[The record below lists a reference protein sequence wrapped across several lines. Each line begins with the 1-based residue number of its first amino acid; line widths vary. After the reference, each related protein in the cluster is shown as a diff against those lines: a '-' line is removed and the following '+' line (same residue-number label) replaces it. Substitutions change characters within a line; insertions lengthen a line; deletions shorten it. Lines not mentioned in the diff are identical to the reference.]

1 MKMSRLKIKLSI
13 FCSIF
18 KGSRF
23 IEHYL
28 RDITKQ
34 TIFNECELILI
45 DANSPEGEG
54 LVISEYLGKYKN
66 IKYIRL
72 NKDPGLYACWN
83 IAINESSGQ
92 LLNNANLDDSKR
104 IDALEVQSNYLDRNP
119 GIDLVYADSL
129 ISNSINCDYNTALLN
144 SEYRYNFPDFS
155 IGSLIDCNPPHQ
167 SPVYRRKL
175 HDEFGYFDE
184 NYKSASDSEFWLR
197 CASGGANMSKVDEVL
212 GVYYDNPRGVST
224 NPDNADWKIK
234 EEVEVRDKYKEYG
247 TLHRG
252 NARRIIRNMSNLL
265 SS

>member
-1 MKMSRLKIKLSI
+1 MSRLKIKLSI

-92 LLNNANLDDSKR
+92 LLNNANR
-104 IDALEVQSNYLDRNP
+104 FR
-119 GIDLVYADSL
+119 
-129 ISNSINCDYNTALLN
+129 
-144 SEYRYNFPDFS
+144 
-155 IGSLIDCNPPHQ
+155 
-167 SPVYRRKL
+167 
-175 HDEFGYFDE
+175 
-184 NYKSASDSEFWLR
+184 
-197 CASGGANMSKVDEVL
+197 
-212 GVYYDNPRGVST
+212 
-224 NPDNADWKIK
+224 
-234 EEVEVRDKYKEYG
+234 
-247 TLHRG
+247 
-252 NARRIIRNMSNLL
+252 
-265 SS
+265 